1 MVRKLTIVSHASAPS
16 DRSDKLLAA
25 NEVIDEN
32 HPASDLS
39 TAKMRRPSSGPK
51 KIQKFVDGFFLENP
65 SYLLG
70 DLERSPIFRKA

>member
-39 TAKMRRPSSGPK
+39 IGEDAPA
-51 KIQKFVDGFFLENP
+51 F
-65 SYLLG
+65 
-70 DLERSPIFRKA
+70 ERSEENSKIC